1 MSISLHPDTSESPAM
16 AASPDA
22 GAARASGSS
31 GTKIRSRLFTKYVAL
46 FVAVVAVAL
55 LSNGIFEVFF
65 YYREHKAALIRIQ
78 HEQAEAA
85 AAKIGQF
92 IKEIESQLGWTAQ
105 LPWSAKSID
114 DRRFDALRLLKQV
127 PAITE
132 LAQVDSTGTERLRV
146 SRLAM
151 DSVSGTVDLSKDP
164 KFTEAVANK
173 VYYGPVYFRRESEP
187 YMTLSL
193 AGTRKE
199 AGVSI
204 AEVNLKLIRDVVSQ
218 IKVGERGQAYV
229 VDAEGRLIAHPDIS
243 LVLRNTDMSKL
254 LQVQA
259 ARAGRRNA
267 SEELQGTK
275 NIQGQEVLTASAP
288 IAPLGWTMFVELPVE
303 EAYAS
308 LYQALQRLAI
318 VLLGASILAV
328 LAGIFLAR
336 RMIVPI
342 QVLRAG
348 AERIG
353 GGDFTQHISIKT
365 GDEFEGLANQFND
378 MGARLQESYSGLE
391 QKVEARTR
399 ELSESLEQQTATSE
413 ILSVISSSPGEL
425 EPVFKAMLENATR
438 VCSSKFG
445 TMYLR
450 EGDAFRTVA
459 MYGAPPAYEEVR
471 MRQPLF
477 YPGPGTG
484 LGRTARTKQVVHV
497 ADVTAEQAYTERDSM
512 RTTAVE
518 QGGVRTLLSVPM
530 LKEDELIGAIA
541 IYRQEVRPFTDKQIE
556 LVTNFAAQAVI
567 AIENTRLLKELRQRT
582 EDLAESLQQQTATS
596 EVLQVISSTPGE
608 LGPVFQKMLENAT
621 RVCGANFGTLNL
633 YDGEIF
639 NTVAVYNV
647 PPALAFARVNAVIRP
662 HPESGL
668 GSVARTR
675 RISHQHDIRES
686 GAYLDGYP
694 AVVELADLAGAR
706 TILNLPMLK
715 ENALIGVITIFK
727 QEIRPFTDKQ
737 IELVTNFAAQAVI
750 AIENTR
756 LLKELRQRTDDLSES
771 LEQQTAISD
780 ILRAM
785 SSSPGDVKPVF
796 ASVAEHAARICEAQI
811 VDILTVEDDRL
822 HYAAEFGDFGRI
834 LHGDTAPL
842 NRDSVMGRS
851 ICDKQSVHVVD
862 LQSMDHDFPLGRE
875 YALALGHR
883 TTLAVPLIREDRAL
897 GTILVRRAEV
907 RPFDDKHIALLKT
920 FADQAAIAIENARLL
935 NELRQRTEDLRES
948 LEQQTATA
956 DVLKVISR
964 STFDLQ
970 TVLDTLTESAA
981 RVCAADKGVIFQR
994 DGDIYRWGANYGF
1007 SREAQ
1012 QYALD
1017 HPQRPG
1023 RGSAVGRV
1031 ALEGRAS
1038 HIPDVLADPEYTA
1051 TGYQQAF
1058 GFRTILGVPLLRE
1071 GTTIGVFALTRDE
1084 VNPFTEK
1091 QIELVTTFADQAVI
1105 AIENVRLFE
1114 AEQART
1120 RELQESL
1127 EYQTAT
1133 ADVLNVISR
1142 STTNVQPVFD
1152 AIATSAARLFAPCE
1166 TTLTTVH
1173 DGQLHWGATASLGR
1187 PVEAMERVKSIYP
1200 LPFDIETSPSAR
1212 AVHER
1217 RIIEI
1222 SDALAP
1228 DTPENTR
1235 RASAAGEFR
1244 SITFVPLLRDG
1255 IGIGTIILTHPE
1267 AGFKLSPKQLALVQT
1282 FADQAVIAIENARL
1296 FDEVQA
1302 KTGEL
1307 TEALVYQTGSGN
1319 ILKVIASSP
1328 TDVKPVLKAIVDSA
1342 CEICDAIDAV
1352 VLLKDGNDLRFS
1364 EHHGSIPI
1372 GLEKWPI
1379 NRTWTAGRAFL
1390 DQKPVHVHDLR
1401 SSEGDEFPDGRE
1413 LSLRMGHRSIL
1424 SVPLLRENESI
1435 GAIVLRR
1442 AEVQP
1447 FNDKQITLLQTFADQ
1462 AVIALGN
1469 VRMFE
1474 EVQARTEDLRES
1486 LQQQTATADVLQ
1498 VISKSV
1504 ADTAPVFDKIL
1515 EGCGRLF
1522 NSTDM
1527 MVFLVE
1533 DEILKIGAIR
1543 GPDPDRIERVQRFH
1557 PRPLTGTATELAIR
1571 ERRLVTFGDVFNDPG
1586 VPEGLRRVA
1595 AEVGESYSVAIAPM
1609 LWKDRAIGSIAVSRF
1624 APLRAFDAAEQ
1635 RLLQTFA
1642 DQAVIAIQNAELFNE
1657 AQARTR
1663 ELTQSLDELRTAQ
1676 DRLIQTEKLASLGQ
1690 LTAGIAHEIKN
1701 PLNFVNN
1708 FSALSAELIDELNDA
1723 LKPAALDGKVREEI
1737 DELTHMLKGNLEK
1750 VVQHGKRADSI
1761 VKNML
1766 LHSREGAGEHR
1777 PADIN
1782 AIVEESLNLAYHGA
1796 RAERS
1801 GFNIT
1806 LQRDLDPEAGLI
1818 DLYPQEITRVFLN
1831 LISNGFYAAT
1841 KRKEAGADGFEPTL
1855 SASTKNLGNKVEI
1868 RIRDNGTGIPLEV
1881 KEKMFNPFF
1890 TTKPAGEGTG
1900 LGLSMSHDIVVKQ
1913 HGGKIDVDTEPGAFT
1928 EFIITLPRTAAAQ
1941 IQAGGTN

>member
-1 MSISLHPDTSESPAM
+1 MSISLHPDTSESPAL

-22 GAARASGSS
+22 GAAQAAGSS
-31 GTKIRSRLFTKYVAL
+31 GTKIRNRLFTKYVAL

-92 IKEIESQLGWTAQ
+92 IKEIESQLGWTTQ

-132 LAQVDSTGTERLRV
+132 LAQIDSTGKERLRV
-146 SRLAM
+146 SRIAI
-151 DSVSGTVDLSKDP
+151 DVVESGLDLSKDP

-173 VYYGPVYFRRESEP
+173 VYYGPVYFHRESEP

-193 AGTRKE
+193 AGNRKD
-199 AGVSI
+199 AGVTI

-218 IKVGERGQAYV
+218 IKVGEHGQAYV
-229 VDAEGRLIAHPDIS
+229 VGAEGRLIAHPDIS

-259 ARAGRRNA
+259 ARAGNA
-267 SEELQGTK
+267 NADVEALQGTL
-275 NIQGQEVLTASAP
+275 NIQGQHVLTASAP

-342 QVLRAG
+342 QALRAG

-353 GGDFTQHISIKT
+353 SGDFTQHISIKT
-365 GDEFEGLANQFND
+365 GDEFEGLAHQFND

-438 VCSSKFG
+438 VCASKFG

-459 MYGAPPAYEEVR
+459 MYGAPPAYEEAR
-471 MRQPLF
+471 MREPVF
-477 YPGPGTG
+477 HPGPGTG

-497 ADVTAEQAYTERDSM
+497 ADVTAEQAYTERDPF
-512 RTTAVE
+512 RAAAVE

-541 IYRQEVRPFTDKQIE
+541 IYRQEVRPF
-556 LVTNFAAQAVI
+556 
-567 AIENTRLLKELRQRT
+567 
-582 EDLAESLQQQTATS
+582 S
-596 EVLQVISSTPGE
+596 
-608 LGPVFQKMLENAT
+608 
-621 RVCGANFGTLNL
+621 
-633 YDGEIF
+633 
-639 NTVAVYNV
+639 
-647 PPALAFARVNAVIRP
+647 
-662 HPESGL
+662 
-668 GSVARTR
+668 
-675 RISHQHDIRES
+675 
-686 GAYLDGYP
+686 
-694 AVVELADLAGAR
+694 
-706 TILNLPMLK
+706 
-715 ENALIGVITIFK
+715 
-727 QEIRPFTDKQ
+727 DKQ

-771 LEQQTAISD
+771 L
-780 ILRAM
+780 R
-785 SSSPGDVKPVF
+785 
-796 ASVAEHAARICEAQI
+796 
-811 VDILTVEDDRL
+811 
-822 HYAAEFGDFGRI
+822 
-834 LHGDTAPL
+834 
-842 NRDSVMGRS
+842 
-851 ICDKQSVHVVD
+851 
-862 LQSMDHDFPLGRE
+862 
-875 YALALGHR
+875 
-883 TTLAVPLIREDRAL
+883 
-897 GTILVRRAEV
+897 
-907 RPFDDKHIALLKT
+907 
-920 FADQAAIAIENARLL
+920 
-935 NELRQRTEDLRES
+935 
-948 LEQQTATA
+948 QQTATA

-964 STFDLQ
+964 SAFDLQ
-970 TVLDTLTESAA
+970 AVFETLVQSAA
-981 RVCAADKGVIFQR
+981 QLCRADKAAILRLKDDRFHIVATQ
-994 DGDIYRWGANYGF
+994 GF
-1007 SREAQ
+1007 PPEFREYVEA
-1012 QYALD
+1012 
-1017 HPQRPG
+1017 HPIVVD
-1023 RGSAVGRV
+1023 RGSIVGRA
-1031 ALEGRAS
+1031 ALERRTVQVND
-1038 HIPDVLADPEYTA
+1038 ILTDPDFTVIESQRR
-1051 TGYQQAF
+1051 G
-1058 GFRTILGVPLLRE
+1058 GFRTVLGVPLMRE
-1071 GTTIGVFALTRDE
+1071 GNPIGALFLTRGVVE
-1084 VNPFTEK
+1084 RFTQQ
-1091 QIELVTTFADQAVI
+1091 QIDLVTTFADQAVI
-1105 AIENVRLFE
+1105 AIENVRLFDQV
-1114 AEQART
+1114 QART

-1142 STTNVQPVFD
+1142 STTNAQPVFD
-1152 AIATSAARLFAPCE
+1152 AIAMSAARLFAPCE

-1187 PVEAMERVKSIYP
+1187 PVEAIERVKSIYP
-1200 LPFDIETSPSAR
+1200 LPFDVEGSPSAR

-1222 SDALAP
+1222 SDVSAP
-1228 DTPENTR
+1228 GTPENTR
-1235 RASAAGEFR
+1235 RAGNAGGFR

-1255 IGIGTIILTHPE
+1255 VGIGTIILTHPE

-1302 KTGEL
+1302 KTSEL
-1307 TEALVYQTGSGN
+1307 TEALTYQTGSGN

-1328 TDVKPVLKAIVDSA
+1328 TDVAPVLKAIVESA
-1342 CEICDAIDAV
+1342 CEICEAIDAAL
-1352 VLLKDGNDLRFS
+1352 LLKDGDDLRFS
-1364 EHHGSIPI
+1364 EHHGPIPI
-1372 GLEKWPI
+1372 RQDKWPI
-1379 NRTWTAGRAFL
+1379 SRDWTAGRAFL
-1390 DQKPVHVHDLR
+1390 DRKPVHLHDAL
-1401 SSEGDEFPDGRE
+1401 STEGNEFPDSQE
-1413 LSLRMGHRSIL
+1413 LSRRTGSEGIRTVL

-1442 AEVQP
+1442 MEVHP
-1447 FNDKQITLLQTFADQ
+1447 FSEKQITLLQTFADQ
-1462 AVIALGN
+1462 AVIAIGN
-1469 VRMFE
+1469 VRLFD
-1474 EVQARTEDLRES
+1474 EVQAKTSELTEALEY
-1486 LQQQTATADVLQ
+1486 QTATGDVLN
-1498 VISKSV
+1498 VISRSPNNLQPV
-1504 ADTAPVFDKIL
+1504 MDTI
-1515 EGCGRLF
+1515 
-1522 NSTDM
+1522 
-1527 MVFLVE
+1527 VE
-1533 DEILKIGAIR
+1533 
-1543 GPDPDRIERVQRFH
+1543 
-1557 PRPLTGTATELAIR
+1557 TT
-1571 ERRLVTFGDVFNDPG
+1571 RRLCQSEYALMLQREDDGVYRIAAHSNASQELIGWMQNNPVTAGDGSAVG
-1586 VPEGLRRVA
+1586 IVA
-1595 AEVGESYSVAIAPM
+1595 AEKQTVHLPDALADPRFTDLRRQQHSKARTM
-1609 LWKDRAIGSIAVSRF
+1609 LGVPLLRDQNVIGVVFLARTEVKPFSDKQVELVTS
-1624 APLRAFDAAEQ
+1624 
-1635 RLLQTFA
+1635 FA
-1642 DQAVIAIQNAELFNE
+1642 DQAVIAISNVGLFKE
-1657 AQARTR
+1657 VQERTR
-1663 ELTQSLDELRTAQ
+1663 ELSQSLDELRTAQ

-1708 FSALSAELIDELNDA
+1708 FSALSAELIDELNDV

-1806 LQRDLDPEAGLI
+1806 LQRDLDPAAGMI

-1841 KRKEAGADGFEPTL
+1841 KRKEAGDAGFEPTL
-1855 SASTKNLGNKVEI
+1855 SASTRSLGNKVEI

-1928 EFIITLPRTAAAQ
+1928 EFIITLPRTAAVD
-1941 IQAGGTN
+1941 IQTGGTN